1 MALSS
6 DGREK
11 LTLSYFTSLATGFA
25 FFHGKVAPAI
35 ESTGGWE
42 DRKLGQLPPGKLW
55 RMSHG
60 GQLKLL
66 TADPKLPSC
75 LLSLPSLALLWFGYC
90 IILYHRM
97 SIHICNVYIYI
108 SSIFSFMCSMT
119 DSMWTTSFSPVPKD
133 FTNHTIRINHGLIWF
148 SRKDDLWE
156 RIDK

>member
-25 FFHGKVAPAI
+25 FFHGKVAPPI

-55 RMSHG
+55 RMSDG
-60 GQLKLL
+60 GQLKML

-75 LLSLPSLALLWFGYC
+75 LLSLPSLALLCFGYC

-97 SIHICNVYIYI
+97 SIHIICNVYIYI
-108 SSIFSFMCSMT
+108 YHPSSVLCA
-119 DSMWTTSFSPVPKD
+119 V
-133 FTNHTIRINHGLIWF
+133 
-148 SRKDDLWE
+148 
-156 RIDK
+156 